1 MCRRH
6 AVAEYKR
13 VKNQRGVTL
22 VELVVSIVIISIA
35 LAGVLMVMNYTTGH
49 SADAVVE
56 YQAVAI
62 AEAYLEEIELQS
74 FLDPGGPTET
84 GRADLDDVQDYDR
97 DAPFGIDGESPRDQ
111 NGNKLAALAGY
122 SVTVDVTNAV
132 TIGPADSTV
141 AARRIDVTVTHPNNG
156 RITLTGYRTAY

>member
-1 MCRRH
+1 MYCH
-6 AVAEYKR
+6 AVTEHKR

-49 SADAVVE
+49 SADPVVE

-74 FLDPGGPTET
+74 FLDPGGPAET
-84 GRADLDDVQDYDR
+84 GRADLDDVQDYHWK
-97 DAPFGIDGESPRDQ
+97 APFGINGESPRDQ

-122 SVTVDVTNAV
+122 SVTVSVTDAV
-132 TIGPADSTV
+132 NIGPAVSTV
-141 AARRIDVTVTHPNNG
+141 EAKRIDVTVVHPNNG
-156 RITLTGYRTAY
+156 SITLTGYRSAY